1 LNSEGCGKKDR
12 TADFSYSNLYKM
24 EMMKL
29 EGDKKGKKAEEIK
42 K

>member
-1 LNSEGCGKKDR
+1 LKSEGCGKKHR
-12 TADFSYSNLYKM
+12 TADFSYSHLYKM

-29 EGDKKGKKAEEIK
+29 EDKKGKKEEEIK